1 MLTPSL
7 FYSGL
12 KIRPCICPG
21 ATDIRFIR
29 RVGIPAFGFMPIN
42 NTPLLLHAHDEY
54 LEAETYLRGI
64 KIYTKIIED
73 LSSMA

>member
-1 MLTPSL
+1 MKIFI

-42 NTPLLLHAHDEY
+42 NTPLLLHDHDEF
-54 LEAETYLRGI
+54 LEAETYLKGI
-64 KIYTKIIED
+64 KIYTKIIEN
-73 LSSMA
+73 LSSLA